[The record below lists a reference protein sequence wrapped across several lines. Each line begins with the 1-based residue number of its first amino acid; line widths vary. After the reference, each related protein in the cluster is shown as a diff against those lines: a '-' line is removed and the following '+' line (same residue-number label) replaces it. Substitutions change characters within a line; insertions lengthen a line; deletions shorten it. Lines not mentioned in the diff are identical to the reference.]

1 MRQRKKAGRE
11 QHFGM
16 EESRQ
21 ASDAQGSRCGSHSI
35 FGRQGRLLSLLLAAS
50 LSLAPLSVYA
60 TNAGIEDSKRK
71 IEENK
76 EKMKELQGQQSQIE
90 DKLAELN
97 QLKSDAAAYI
107 QKLDGELASLET
119 QIQSLNKQM
128 TEKQAEIDATSKALA
143 AARETEAAQYASM
156 KLRIKY
162 MYEQGDMSYLDMLVE
177 SSSFSDLLN
186 KAEYIQQVSAYDRKK
201 LNEYV
206 AIREDVAAKEAELES
221 EYAALGSMKQ
231 QAEERQGDVEKLQAD
246 KQKELTAYNT
256 KIQDANADLGEM
268 QASIAGIQAAI
279 QAEENNIAAIEA
291 EQRRKEEE
299 AKKKA
304 EASGKTYETKRLGD
318 QQFTWPLPSSSR
330 ITSEFGS
337 RESPTEGASSNH
349 KGIDISAPTGSRIVA
364 AESGSVVIATY
375 SASAGNYV
383 MINHGDGVYSVYM
396 HMSSIAVSVGQSVS
410 KGDTV
415 GAVGSTGYSTGP
427 HLHFGLRVN
436 GSYVNPRSYVSP

>member
-1 MRQRKKAGRE
+1 MYMRKRRTTGNKQQTAFR
-11 QHFGM
+11 
-16 EESRQ
+16 ESRR
-21 ASDAQGSRCGSHSI
+21 SLCLPIS
-35 FGRQGRLLSLLLAAS
+35 GRHGRLLSLLLAAA
-50 LSLAPLSVYA
+50 LSAAPLSAYA

-76 EKMKELQGQQSQIE
+76 EKMEELQGQQSEIE
-90 DKLAELN
+90 EKLSELN

-107 QKLDGELASLET
+107 QKLDGELASLEG
-119 QIQSLNKQM
+119 QIQELGGQM
-128 TEKQAEIDATSKALA
+128 TDKQAEIDVTSKALEE
-143 AARETEAAQYASM
+143 ARQTEEAQYASM

-162 MYEQGDMSYLDMLVE
+162 MYEQGNMSYLDMLVE

-186 KAEYIQQVSAYDRKK
+186 KAEYIQQVSAYDRRK
-201 LNEYV
+201 LDEYV
-206 AIREDVAAKEAELES
+206 ATREDIAAKEEELEA
-221 EYAALGSMKQ
+221 EYAALGSMKK
-231 QAEERQGDVEKLQAD
+231 QAEAKQSDVEKLQAD
-246 KQKELTAYNT
+246 KQKELQSYNA

-291 EQRRKEEE
+291 EMRRKEEE
-299 AKKKA
+299 AKKQA
-304 EASGKTYETKRLGD
+304 QASGKTYETKSLGD
-318 QQFTWPLPSSSR
+318 LHFTWPLPASSR
-330 ITSEFGS
+330 ITSDFGA

-349 KGIDISAPTGSRIVA
+349 KGIDVSASTGSRIVA
-364 AESGSVVIATY
+364 AESGTVVIATY

-383 MINHGDGVYSVYM
+383 MINHGGGVYSVYM
-396 HMSSIAVSVGQSVS
+396 HMSSIGVSVGQSVS
-410 KGDTV
+410 RGDTV